1 MDTLTNTDLFVVV
14 STYSKADRYSDLIH
28 LSKESA
34 QEELI
39 GMDHEQAL
47 PMKQHY
53 TVVNLQ
59 QYLQA
64 LVTSAWDEGKA
75 VGEKDMSD
83 YYMEKDI
90 EENL

>member
-1 MDTLTNTDLFVVV
+1 MNALSNTDLFVVV
-14 STYSKADRYSDLIH
+14 SAHSKADRYSDLVH

-39 GMDHEQAL
+39 GMDHGQAL

-64 LVTSAWDEGKA
+64 VNTSAWDEGYA
-75 VGEKDMSD
+75 VAEKDVAD
-83 YYMEKDI
+83 HYMEK
-90 EENL
+90 L